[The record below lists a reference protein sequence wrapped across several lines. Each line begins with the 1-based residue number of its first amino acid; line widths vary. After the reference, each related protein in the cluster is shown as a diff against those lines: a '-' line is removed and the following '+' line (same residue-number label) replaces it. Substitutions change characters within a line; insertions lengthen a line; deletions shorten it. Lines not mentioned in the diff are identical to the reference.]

1 MEDASSERRVFL
13 ESVCCDFFRFLHL
26 DAGVPAETVLIRQE
40 VAPDPGHVLRRL
52 PSPGLITL
60 ATYQERRL
68 KQETSPRRPASL
80 DRIRPAR
87 GASSLPPWLGFARD
101 RRPRCLRGSAVGAR
115 REESSGA
122 SLRQWR
128 ARDHGRVLH
137 WRDATPHQPRCHG
150 NLYLRHAVLM
160 RRYRAHPSVAVLLS
174 GRGLPAPRRRCRS
187 SAKRS
192 KA

>member
-26 DAGVPAETVLIRQE
+26 DAGVPAENVLIRQE

-60 ATYQERRL
+60 ATHQERRL

-101 RRPRCLRGSAVGAR
+101 RRPRCLRGSFATFPVSCSAPAFFAAQRWAPAARNRPEQAFASGAR
-115 REESSGA
+115 AITGECSTG
-122 SLRQWR
+122 
-128 ARDHGRVLH
+128 V
-137 WRDATPHQPRCHG
+137 
-150 NLYLRHAVLM
+150 M
-160 RRYRAHPSVAVLLS
+160 RRPISRDVT
-174 GRGLPAPRRRCRS
+174 GIFTCDMQC
-187 SAKRS
+187 
-192 KA
+192 